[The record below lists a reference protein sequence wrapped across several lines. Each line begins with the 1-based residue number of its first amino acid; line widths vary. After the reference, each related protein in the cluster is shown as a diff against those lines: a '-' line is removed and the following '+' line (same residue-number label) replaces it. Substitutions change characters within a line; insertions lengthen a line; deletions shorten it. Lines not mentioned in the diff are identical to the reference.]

1 VGAFTMNSNAFHAEN
16 GEGYKFIGEVLAELD
31 KLNPQISSRL
41 AGSLI
46 RWRRYDEKRGLLMKS
61 ELEKLAAT
69 KLSDDLYEIVS
80 RGLK

>member
-1 VGAFTMNSNAFHAEN
+1 MNSNAFHAQN
-16 GEGYKFIGEVLAELD
+16 GEGYRFLGEVLVELD

-46 RWRRYDEKRGLLMKS
+46 RWKKYDEKRGALMKA
-61 ELEKLAAT
+61 ELEKLAGI
-69 KLSDDLYEIVS
+69 KLSDDLYEIVN